1 MLELEFLLS
10 CLRRLNDLGTAY
22 MLTGSMASNFWGV
35 PRSTHDADFVLQIDT
50 ASVPAFVQAF
60 EGEFFIQESTIH
72 SAIAGRPRMFN
83 VIDIKSGLKADF
95 WILSRDE
102 FEQQAFRRRVQKQL
116 SGVPVWLAT
125 AEDLV
130 LNKLLWDAK
139 NPSNRQIDDVAGIVR
154 VQGEA
159 LDVDYIRSWAEKL
172 RVAQTLEKILSG
184 EIGPKAT

>member
-10 CLRRLNDLGTAY
+10 CLRRLNEVGTAY

-50 ASVPAFVQAF
+50 ASVHAFVHAF
-60 EGEFFIQESTIH
+60 EGDFFIQESTIH

-95 WILSRDE
+95 WVLSRDA
-102 FEQQAFRRRVQKQL
+102 FEQQVFRRRVQKQI
-116 SGVPVWLAT
+116 SGVPVWLST
-125 AEDLV
+125 AEDIV
-130 LNKLLWDAK
+130 LNKLLWDAR
-139 NPSNRQIDDVAGIVR
+139 NPSNRQLDDVAGIVR

-159 LDVDYIRSWAEKL
+159 LDLAYVRTWAEKL
-172 RVAQTLEKILSG
+172 KVAETLERILSG